1 MQQAQQLGPETV
13 SPDRAGEQAAER
25 AAGSVARAVPRV
37 LSIAGTDPTGGAGI
51 QADLKSIAAH
61 GGYGMA
67 VVTALVAQ
75 NTCGVRS
82 VHTPPA
88 DFLREQLQAVSDDV
102 VIDAVKIGMLGDAVV
117 VQVVKEWLEQVR
129 PPVVVLDPVMVATS
143 NDRLLRPEAEDALR
157 GLLPLVHLVTPNLPE
172 LAVLL
177 DAPVAADW
185 AQALA
190 QGRELSR
197 RYGLKV
203 LVKGGHLQGADS
215 PDALV
220 DAAAGPGQDL
230 LELFSHRVD
239 TANTHGT
246 GCSLSAAMAT
256 VQARTL
262 DWPESLRRV
271 KHWLTGALE
280 RSDELEVG
288 RGHGPIHHFHHL
300 QPASGQAFSSRLWGL
315 TAGVREAIMAL
326 PFIQELSAGTLDE
339 DDFGYYLA
347 QDARYLNGY
356 SRVLARA
363 SALAPTEAEQ
373 LFWAKGAHQCLE
385 VEAELH
391 RSWLSGRGVSGE
403 FGPVTKQYVDHLQA
417 IAGGGSYGEL
427 VAAVIPC
434 YWLYAHVGEQLSA
447 QHSGGPADGHPYG
460 AWLRTYADE
469 AFAEASRQAVAIM
482 DAAAAAESEAGRLRM
497 RTAFEQSCRYELDFF
512 DAPRVYARSRVQGG

>member
-1 MQQAQQLGPETV
+1 MTEATVLDTAQQARQAPEPEYAP
-13 SPDRAGEQAAER
+13 SALPRP
-25 AAGSVARAVPRV
+25 VPRV

-67 VVTALVAQ
+67 AVTALVAQ

-88 DFLREQLQAVSDDV
+88 DFLAEQLRAVSDDV
-102 VIDAVKIGMLGDAVV
+102 AIDAVKIGMLGDTPAILAV
-117 VQVVKEWLEQVR
+117 KTWLEQTR
-129 PPVVVLDPVMVATS
+129 PPIVVLDPVMVATS

-157 GLLPLVHLVTPNLPE
+157 GLLPLVDLVTPNLPE
-172 LAVLL
+172 LAALL
-177 DAPVAADW
+177 EVPVAGSW
-185 AQALA
+185 AQALE

-197 RYGLKV
+197 RHGLKV

-220 DAAAGPGQDL
+220 DAAAGPGQDVV
-230 LELFSHRVD
+230 ELSAPRVD
-239 TANTHGT
+239 TVNTHGT
-246 GCSLSAAMAT
+246 GCSLSAAVAT

-262 DWPESLRRV
+262 DWTLTLRQV

-280 RSDELEVG
+280 RSGELEVG

-300 QPASGQAFSSRLWGL
+300 QPADHPAQGFSQELWRQ
-315 TAGVREAIMAL
+315 TAGVREDILAL
-326 PFIQELSAGTLDE
+326 PFIRELAAGTLAE
-339 DDFGYYLA
+339 EHFGYYLA
-347 QDARYLNGY
+347 QDARYLNSY

-391 RSWLSGRGVSGE
+391 RSWLAGREVPGGQ
-403 FGPVTKQYVDHLQA
+403 GPVTKQYVDHLLA
-417 IAGGGSYGEL
+417 IAGNGSYGEL
-427 VAAVIPC
+427 VAAVVPC
-434 YWLYAHVGEQLSA
+434 YWLYAHVGEQLQA
-447 QHSGGPADGHPYG
+447 GPAAADQDHPYA
-460 AWLRTYADE
+460 AWLQTYADE
-469 AFAEASRQAVAIM
+469 SFAEATRQAVAIM
-482 DAAAAAESEAGRLRM
+482 DAAAAAETAAGRQRM

-512 DAPRVYARSRVQGG
+512 DAPRVYA